1 MNKGIISLALA
12 GALASGVMA
21 EENGAFVGLE
31 VGYGELGISGQLAGQ
46 VATQTE
52 DAIKYGLVAGYKQ
65 FFNPHIGLRYY
76 ANISFYES
84 QGASGPGATG
94 GENLT
99 SVLNYGANIDF
110 LGNFIATEYVD
121 FGGFIGVGIGANTWF
136 NQTLQDAKDL
146 GLKVSDTGFNFALN
160 VGLRTNLFA
169 HHGIEVAARI
179 PLTSNTVFD
188 ESITNSKVDFDKTY
202 SVTARYI
209 FSF

>member
-21 EENGAFVGLE
+21 EESGVLVGLE
-31 VGYGELGISGQLAGQ
+31 VGYGELGMRDSSNPTNQ
-46 VATQTE
+46 VE
-52 DAIKYGLVAGYKQ
+52 KAIKYGLVVGYKQ

-76 ANISFYES
+76 ANISNS
-84 QGASGPGATG
+84 QTQSSNKAVTG
-94 GENLT
+94 TNFT

-110 LGNFIATEYVD
+110 LGNFIATENVD
-121 FGGFIGVGIGANTWF
+121 FGGFIGVGIGANTWS
-136 NQTLQDAKDL
+136 NQTLKDVKNM
-146 GLKVSDTGFNFALN
+146 GMKVSSTGVNLALN

-169 HHGIEVAARI
+169 HHGIEIAARI
-179 PLTSNTVFD
+179 PFTKNTLFD
-188 ESITNSKVDFDKTY
+188 DAGIKIDSYGNY